1 MDQGVLLALSGDD
14 APLVRSLDATGS
26 GLRVVRRCADL
37 PELLSAG
44 LAGLAYLAVVDAA
57 FADVDRTVLDR
68 LGRAGMHGVL
78 LVADPDRAPV
88 LDDGWV
94 TMWRGADPQQIRSR
108 LQGLVRQDG
117 ALALPASA
125 RPEDVV
131 TTPAG
136 TTSPPAPT
144 DPWVEQWEETW
155 RTSVGDDD
163 DDIGSL
169 PWGGS
174 LPGGPAPGRLPAGSA
189 DGRPGQGGRL
199 VVVWGPHGAP
209 GRTTVAASLAH
220 GLARGGQ
227 ALLVDADLEAPS
239 LVQVLGM
246 PEDSS
251 ALATAARLATH
262 ARLDAEAFERILA
275 PAGPGT
281 RLLSGLG
288 RGGRWRE
295 LPPASMAE
303 VWRRCRQTAP
313 WTVVDVAGG
322 QAVDDVD
329 DFTLEPGRTAMVAAL
344 LKEADVVVVVGAG
357 DPVGVRRLIAHLADA
372 ETGTWRGRVE
382 VVVNRVRASVAGPS
396 PERAV
401 REALGRFGGVA
412 NPVLL
417 PDDQASADR
426 CLLEGS
432 SVLEGAPGSA
442 LGAALAALVDRVD
455 PGARCVDSLSRSR
468 RGLWRRR
475 GGGRKTEPA
484 RTRDAQ
490 AGRDGRNPQDG
501 RGGQGAQGGRDQR
514 AVPFPARGPQQAPA
528 QSAQQG
534 LPQGVQQVLARGPQQ
549 APTQGTQAPA
559 QGAQAPAQGAQ
570 GPAQGAQGPAQG
582 AQGPGA
588 SALPPELQDT
598 VVRRPARR
606 TPGGPAQPAAAQQAQ
621 FPTQVPGP
629 ARSPLPSPAP
639 ALPGGAAPQ
648 VPGGSAPQVPGWVP
662 APPGWT
668 AQEPPPPPP
677 PTGAAPAPEDPGSS
691 RRSARHRAS
700 RAGKRDR
707 RRRH

>member
-1 MDQGVLLALSGDD
+1 MSAAVDQGVLLALSGDD

-163 DDIGSL
+163 DIGSL

-295 LPPASMAE
+295 LPPASMTE

-344 LKEADVVVVVGAG
+344 LKEADVVVVVGTG

-401 REALGRFGGVA
+401 REALGRFGGVVS
-412 NPVLL
+412 PVLL

-442 LGAALAALVDRVD
+442 LGAALAVLVDRVD

-484 RTRDAQ
+484 CTRDAQ
-490 AGRDGRNPQDG
+490 AGRDARNPQDG

-549 APTQGTQAPA
+549 APA
-559 QGAQAPAQGAQ
+559 QGAQA
-570 GPAQGAQGPAQG
+570 PAQGAQGPAQG

-606 TPGGPAQPAAAQQAQ
+606 TPGAPAQPAAAQQAQ
-621 FPTQVPGP
+621 FPAQVPGP
-629 ARSPLPSPAP
+629 ARSPLPPPAP
-639 ALPGGAAPQ
+639 ALPGGSAPQ
-648 VPGGSAPQVPGWVP
+648 VPGGVAPQVPGWVP

-700 RAGKRDR
+700 RTGKRDR

>member
-1 MDQGVLLALSGDD
+1 MSAAVDQGVLLALSGDD

-117 ALALPASA
+117 ALAPPASA
-125 RPEDVV
+125 RPGDVV
-131 TTPAG
+131 ATPAG
-136 TTSPPAPT
+136 TVSPPAPT

-155 RTSVGDDD
+155 RTSVGDD

-344 LKEADVVVVVGAG
+344 LKEADVVVVVGTG

-442 LGAALAALVDRVD
+442 LGAALAALVDRMD

-484 RTRDAQ
+484 CTRDAQ

-549 APTQGTQAPA
+549 APA

-570 GPAQGAQGPAQG
+570 APAQGAQGPAQG

-621 FPTQVPGP
+621 FPAQVPGP
-629 ARSPLPSPAP
+629 ARSPLPPPAP
-639 ALPGGAAPQ
+639 ALPGGSAPQ
-648 VPGGSAPQVPGWVP
+648 VPGGVAPQVPGWVP

-700 RAGKRDR
+700 RTGKRDR

>member
-1 MDQGVLLALSGDD
+1 MSAAVDQGVLLALSGED

-44 LAGLAYLAVVDAA
+44 LAGLACLAVVDAA

-68 LGRAGMHGVL
+68 LGRAGMRGVL
-78 LVADPDRAPV
+78 LVPDPDSAPV
-88 LDDGWV
+88 LDDDWV
-94 TMWRGADPQQIRSR
+94 AMWRGADPQQIRSR

-117 ALALPASA
+117 ALAPPASA
-125 RPEDVV
+125 RPGDVV
-131 TTPAG
+131 ATPAG
-136 TTSPPAPT
+136 TASPPAPT

-163 DDIGSL
+163 DIGSL

-174 LPGGPAPGRLPAGSA
+174 LPEGPAPGRLPAGSA

-528 QSAQQG
+528 Q
-534 LPQGVQQVLARGPQQ
+534 
-549 APTQGTQAPA
+549 
-559 QGAQAPAQGAQ
+559 GAQA
-570 GPAQGAQGPAQG
+570 PAQG

-621 FPTQVPGP
+621 FPAQVPGP
-629 ARSPLPSPAP
+629 TQV
-639 ALPGGAAPQ
+639 PGGAAPQ

-700 RAGKRDR
+700 RTGKRDR

>member
-1 MDQGVLLALSGDD
+1 MSAAVDQGVLLALSGDD

-68 LGRAGMHGVL
+68 LGRAGMRGVL
-78 LVADPDRAPV
+78 LVPDPDSAPV

-94 TMWRGADPQQIRSR
+94 AMWRGADPQQIRSR

-117 ALALPASA
+117 ALAPPASA
-125 RPEDVV
+125 RPGDVV
-131 TTPAG
+131 TTPTG
-136 TTSPPAPT
+136 TASPPAPT

-163 DDIGSL
+163 DIGGL

-372 ETGTWRGRVE
+372 KTGTWRGRVE

-401 REALGRFGGVA
+401 REALGRFGGVVS
-412 NPVLL
+412 PVLL

-484 RTRDAQ
+484 RTRDGRGGRGAQGGRDPRDAQ
-490 AGRDGRNPQDG
+490 AGRNPQV
-501 RGGQGAQGGRDQR
+501 GQDAQGGRDGRDQR
-514 AVPFPARGPQQAPA
+514 AVPLPPRGPQQTPAQGAQTPA

-549 APTQGTQAPA
+549 A
-559 QGAQAPAQGAQ
+559 
-570 GPAQGAQGPAQG
+570 PAQG

-621 FPTQVPGP
+621 FPAQVPGP
-629 ARSPLPSPAP
+629 ARSPLPPPAP

>member
-1 MDQGVLLALSGDD
+1 MSAAVDQGVLLALSGDD

-37 PELLSAG
+37 PELLS
-44 LAGLAYLAVVDAA
+44 AYLAVVDAA

-117 ALALPASA
+117 ALAPPASA
-125 RPEDVV
+125 RPGDVV
-131 TTPAG
+131 TTPTG
-136 TTSPPAPT
+136 TASPPAPT

-163 DDIGSL
+163 DIGGL

-528 QSAQQG
+528 QGAQAPAQSAQQG

-559 QGAQAPAQGAQ
+559 QGAQA
-570 GPAQGAQGPAQG
+570 PAQGAQGPAQG

-648 VPGGSAPQVPGWVP
+648 VPGWVP

>member
-1 MDQGVLLALSGDD
+1 M
-14 APLVRSLDATGS
+14 
-26 GLRVVRRCADL
+26 
-37 PELLSAG
+37 
-44 LAGLAYLAVVDAA
+44 
-57 FADVDRTVLDR
+57 
-68 LGRAGMHGVL
+68 
-78 LVADPDRAPV
+78 
-88 LDDGWV
+88 
-94 TMWRGADPQQIRSR
+94 
-108 LQGLVRQDG
+108 
-117 ALALPASA
+117 
-125 RPEDVV
+125 
-131 TTPAG
+131 
-136 TTSPPAPT
+136 
-144 DPWVEQWEETW
+144 
-155 RTSVGDDD
+155 
-163 DDIGSL
+163 
-169 PWGGS
+169 
-174 LPGGPAPGRLPAGSA
+174 
-189 DGRPGQGGRL
+189 
-199 VVVWGPHGAP
+199 VWGPHGAP

-549 APTQGTQAPA
+549 APTQGAQAPT
-559 QGAQAPAQGAQ
+559 QGAQA
-570 GPAQGAQGPAQG
+570 PAQGAQGPAQG

-621 FPTQVPGP
+621 SPAQVPGP
-629 ARSPLPSPAP
+629 ARSPLPPPAP
-639 ALPGGAAPQ
+639 AL
-648 VPGGSAPQVPGWVP
+648 PGGSAPQVPGWVP

-700 RAGKRDR
+700 RTGKRDR

>member
-1 MDQGVLLALSGDD
+1 MSAAVDQGVLLALSGED

-44 LAGLAYLAVVDAA
+44 LAGLACLAVVDAA

-68 LGRAGMHGVL
+68 LGRAGMRGVL
-78 LVADPDRAPV
+78 LVPDPDSAPV
-88 LDDGWV
+88 LDDDWV
-94 TMWRGADPQQIRSR
+94 AMWRGADPQQIRSR

-117 ALALPASA
+117 ALAPPASA
-125 RPEDVV
+125 RPGDVV
-131 TTPAG
+131 ATPAG
-136 TTSPPAPT
+136 TASPPAPT

-163 DDIGSL
+163 DIGSL

-174 LPGGPAPGRLPAGSA
+174 LPEGPAPGRLPAGSA

-329 DFTLEPGRTAMVAAL
+329 DFTLEPGRTAVTAAL

-401 REALGRFGGVA
+401 REALGRFGGVVS
-412 NPVLL
+412 PVLL

-549 APTQGTQAPA
+549 APA
-559 QGAQAPAQGAQ
+559 QGAQA
-570 GPAQGAQGPAQG
+570 PAQGAQGPAQG

-606 TPGGPAQPAAAQQAQ
+606 TPGAPAQPAAAQQAQ
-621 FPTQVPGP
+621 LPAQVPGPTQVPGP
-629 ARSPLPSPAP
+629 VRSPLPPAP
-639 ALPGGAAPQ
+639 APPGGP
-648 VPGGSAPQVPGWVP
+648 APQVPGWVP

-677 PTGAAPAPEDPGSS
+677 PTEAAPAPEDPGSS

>member
-1 MDQGVLLALSGDD
+1 MSAAVDQGVLLALSGDD

-372 ETGTWRGRVE
+372 ETGTWRRRVE

-442 LGAALAALVDRVD
+442 LGAALAVLVDRVD

-475 GGGRKTEPA
+475 GGGRKAEPA
-484 RTRDAQ
+484 RTQDGQ
-490 AGRDGRNPQDG
+490 VGRKPQDG
-501 RGGQGAQGGRDQR
+501 RGAQGGRDQR
-514 AVPFPARGPQQAPA
+514 AVPLPARGPQQAPA
-528 QSAQQG
+528 QGVQQGAPQGAQQA
-534 LPQGVQQVLARGPQQ
+534 PVQGVQQALARGPQQ
-549 APTQGTQAPA
+549 AP
-559 QGAQAPAQGAQ
+559 AQGAQ
-570 GPAQGAQGPAQG
+570 GA
-582 AQGPGA
+582 GA

-606 TPGGPAQPAAAQQAQ
+606 TPGGPAQPVAAQQAQ
-621 FPTQVPGP
+621 LPAQVPGP
-629 ARSPLPSPAP
+629 VRSPLPPPAP

-648 VPGGSAPQVPGWVP
+648 VPGGAPQVPGWVP
-662 APPGWT
+662 VPPGWT

>member
-1 MDQGVLLALSGDD
+1 MSAAVDQGVLLALSGDD

-372 ETGTWRGRVE
+372 ETGTWRRRVE

-468 RGLWRRR
+468 RGPWRRR

-490 AGRDGRNPQDG
+490 VGRKPQDG
-501 RGGQGAQGGRDQR
+501 RGAQGGRDQR

-549 APTQGTQAPA
+549 A
-559 QGAQAPAQGAQ
+559 
-570 GPAQGAQGPAQG
+570 PAQGAQGPAQG

-621 FPTQVPGP
+621 FPAQVPGP
-629 ARSPLPSPAP
+629 ARSPLPPPAP

>member
-1 MDQGVLLALSGDD
+1 MSAAVDQGVLLALSGDD
-14 APLVRSLDATGS
+14 APLVRSLDAMGS

-125 RPEDVV
+125 RPGDVV

-155 RTSVGDDD
+155 RTSVGDD

-549 APTQGTQAPA
+549 APTQGAQAPA
-559 QGAQAPAQGAQ
+559 QGAQA
-570 GPAQGAQGPAQG
+570 PAQGAQGPAQG

-621 FPTQVPGP
+621 FPAQVPGP
-629 ARSPLPSPAP
+629 ARSPLPPPAP

-648 VPGGSAPQVPGWVP
+648 MPGGSAPQVPGWVP

-700 RAGKRDR
+700 RTGKRDR